1 MKIIVLSI
9 TPYKEKDAIINA
21 ITEKETITFLAKGL
35 KNPKSKNAPL
45 NNILTVADI
54 ELMDGN
60 FKHPIL
66 KSSKPLSS
74 SLKVE
79 MDAEYLASLLIMD
92 EMMLNLFPEE
102 DQYIMFQHLES
113 ALENLRN
120 NNDWL
125 MTLLLF
131 MAKAIHLGGF
141 QLEVN
146 KCVICGTTKNIVT
159 FSFSDGGFICQNCY
173 QAEMGRDLSKNQM
186 LLLRKIINCPDYRL
200 QSADYAHED
209 LMTIL
214 NRFVQYIE
222 EAFGYHFKNI
232 RLLIN
237 SK

>member
-1 MKIIVLSI
+1 MKIIVLSL

-21 ITEKETITFLAKGL
+21 ISENETITFLAKGL
-35 KNPKSKNAPL
+35 KNPRSKNAAL

-60 FKHPIL
+60 FKYPIL
-66 KSSKPLSS
+66 KSSKPLST

-79 MDAEYLASLLIMD
+79 MNAEYLTSLLIID
-92 EMMLNLFPEE
+92 EMMLNLFPEQ
-102 DQYIMFQHLES
+102 DQYVMFKHLEN
-113 ALENLRN
+113 ALDNLRK

-131 MAKAIHLGGF
+131 MSHAIRLGGF

-146 KCVICGTTKNIVT
+146 KCVMCGTTKNIVA
-159 FSFSDGGFICQNCY
+159 FSFNDGGFICQNCY
-173 QAEMGRDLSKNQM
+173 QPEMGRDLSKNQM
-186 LLLRKIINCPDYRL
+186 LLLRKVVNCPDYRL

-209 LMTIL
+209 LMVLLLKFT
-214 NRFVQYIE
+214 QYIE
-222 EAFGYHFKNI
+222 EAFGYHFKNM
-232 RLLIN
+232 RLLLN

>member
-21 ITEKETITFLAKGL
+21 ITENETITFLAKGL

-66 KSSKPLSS
+66 KSSKSLST

-79 MDAEYLASLLIMD
+79 MNAEYLGTLLILD
-92 EMMLNLFPEE
+92 EMVLNLFPEE
-102 DQYIMFQHLES
+102 DQYVMFHP
-113 ALENLRN
+113 LENALDNLRKN
-120 NNDWL
+120 DDWL

-131 MAKAIHLGGF
+131 MATAIRLGGF

-146 KCVICGTTKNIVT
+146 KCVMCGSTKNIVT
-159 FSFSDGGFICQNCY
+159 FSFNDGGFICQNCF
-173 QAEMGRDLSKNQM
+173 QTEMGRELSKNQM
-186 LLLRKIINCPDYRL
+186 LLLRKIVNCPDYRL

-209 LMTIL
+209 LMVLLARLT
-214 NRFVQYIE
+214 QYIE
-222 EAFGYHFKNI
+222 EAFGYHFKNM
-232 RLLIN
+232 RLLFN

>member
-21 ITEKETITFLAKGL
+21 ITENETITFLAKDL

-54 ELMDGN
+54 ELMDGS

-66 KSSKPLSS
+66 KSSKSLST

-79 MDAEYLASLLIMD
+79 MNAEYLGTLLILD
-92 EMMLNLFPEE
+92 EMVLNLFPEE
-102 DQYIMFQHLES
+102 DQYVMFHP
-113 ALENLRN
+113 LENALDNLRK

-131 MAKAIHLGGF
+131 MATAIRLGGF

-146 KCVICGTTKNIVT
+146 KCVMCGSTKNIVT
-159 FSFSDGGFICQNCY
+159 FSFNDGGFICQNCF
-173 QAEMGRDLSKNQM
+173 QTEMGRELSKNQM
-186 LLLRKIINCPDYRL
+186 LLLRKIVNCPDYRL

-209 LMTIL
+209 LMALLARLT
-214 NRFVQYIE
+214 QYIE
-222 EAFGYHFKNI
+222 EAFGYHFKNM
-232 RLLIN
+232 RLLFN